1 MNLIVEALLE
11 DAGQI
16 LLGVLI
22 SFEMG
27 IFFGASVGIPIF
39 MLFVFVYLSRMISIA

>member
-11 DAGQI
+11 DAGPI

-27 IFFGASVGIPIF
+27 IFFGGSVAITLLM
-39 MLFVFVYLSRMISIA
+39 MLVFVYLSRMISID